1 MYTLIHSGVAYLE
14 RKEMEINIWVF
25 KNKRK
30 IKFLNFLKSNIKK
43 ESQCVSPLLSGNT
56 QFDAHIIVTFSVSI
70 ADGGY

>member
-1 MYTLIHSGVAYLE
+1 MYTRIKTGVAYLE

-30 IKFLNFLKSNIKK
+30 IEFFEFFKVKYQKR
-43 ESQCVSPLLSGNT
+43 VTPLLTGNT
-56 QFDAHIIVTFSVSI
+56 QFDAHVIVTFIVSI